1 MDEMAGLTDAALQEK
16 IRDMEAEMRRNR
28 QQMTRLQTDQRLYE
42 SRLREN
48 QEKLKMSTQL
58 PHMVANVGELLDVEE
73 ELEEGQEGSGFAI
86 KKTETQAATKKAIVI
101 KTTARHTIYL
111 PVLGM
116 VEPEDLK
123 PGDLI
128 AVNKESFI
136 IYEKLP
142 TDYDSRV
149 KAMEIDERPSEEYS
163 DIGGLDKQI
172 EELVEAIVLP
182 MTHKERFQK
191 LGIRPPKGLL
201 MHGPPGTGKT
211 LMARACAAQTQA
223 TFLKLAGPQ
232 LVQMFIGDGAKMV
245 RDAFEL
251 AKEKAPTIIFI
262 DELDAVGTKRNS
274 GEGETR
280 EVHRTMLELLNQL
293 DGFSQND
300 DIKVIAATNRPDVLD
315 PALLRSGR
323 LDRKIELPLPNEEA
337 RARIM

>member
-211 LMARACAAQTQA
+211 LMARACAAQT
-223 TFLKLAGPQ
+223 
-232 LVQMFIGDGAKMV
+232 
-245 RDAFEL
+245 
-251 AKEKAPTIIFI
+251 
-262 DELDAVGTKRNS
+262 
-274 GEGETR
+274 
-280 EVHRTMLELLNQL
+280 
-293 DGFSQND
+293 
-300 DIKVIAATNRPDVLD
+300 
-315 PALLRSGR
+315 
-323 LDRKIELPLPNEEA
+323 
-337 RARIM
+337 

>member
-1 MDEMAGLTDAALQEK
+1 MDEMAGMTDAEIQEK

-28 QQMTRLQTDQRLYE
+28 QAMTRLQTDERLYQA
-42 SRLREN
+42 RLREN

-73 ELEEGQEGSGFAI
+73 EPEEGQEGSGFAI
-86 KKTETQAATKKAIVI
+86 KKTETQAQTKKAIVI

-116 VEPEDLK
+116 VEPEDVK

-142 TDYDSRV
+142 ADYDSRV

-182 MTHKERFQK
+182 MTHKERF
-191 LGIRPPKGLL
+191 
-201 MHGPPGTGKT
+201 
-211 LMARACAAQTQA
+211 
-223 TFLKLAGPQ
+223 
-232 LVQMFIGDGAKMV
+232 
-245 RDAFEL
+245 
-251 AKEKAPTIIFI
+251 
-262 DELDAVGTKRNS
+262 
-274 GEGETR
+274 
-280 EVHRTMLELLNQL
+280 
-293 DGFSQND
+293 
-300 DIKVIAATNRPDVLD
+300 
-315 PALLRSGR
+315 
-323 LDRKIELPLPNEEA
+323 
-337 RARIM
+337 